1 MVVNTRT
8 FPKCSGL
15 QNNCITCESSQIDRK
30 SKKVKR
36 ACSRESRAF
45 VYVFPALCVMP
56 KFETTHNPAERCEQI
71 GFLGIHRSEEN
82 SYLYCVSCLD
92 ADHLFGLN
100 NRVN

>member
-1 MVVNTRT
+1 
-8 FPKCSGL
+8 
-15 QNNCITCESSQIDRK
+15 
-30 SKKVKR
+30 
-36 ACSRESRAF
+36 
-45 VYVFPALCVMP
+45 MP
-56 KFETTHNPAERCEQI
+56 KFETTHNPAERCEEI

>member
-1 MVVNTRT
+1 MLRCNKTTVL
-8 FPKCSGL
+8 P
-15 QNNCITCESSQIDRK
+15 
-30 SKKVKR
+30 VKAR
-36 ACSRESRAF
+36 RYIARVKGACSRESRAF

-82 SYLYCVSCLD
+82 SYLYCVSSLD
-92 ADHLFGLN
+92 ADHLLGLN